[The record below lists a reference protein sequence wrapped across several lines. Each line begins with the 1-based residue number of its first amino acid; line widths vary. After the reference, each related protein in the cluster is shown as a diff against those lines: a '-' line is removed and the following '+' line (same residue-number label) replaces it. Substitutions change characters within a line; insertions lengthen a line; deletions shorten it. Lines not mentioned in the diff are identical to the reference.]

1 MNNEDVE
8 IGVWVRIFVV
18 CIFGLGTAVGFF
30 IFFSGNSV
38 FTKASGEQASL
49 QFSPNS
55 ISAHKGET
63 VKVQVMLDT
72 NKAQIRGTDVMMK
85 FDPTLLTLN
94 RLIPTAQKYTELK
107 TYLPLDEY
115 QNFDNWKVIS
125 RANSEG
131 IIEFS
136 AVTADIPNNKLLKT
150 ISGNLAIAELEFI
163 MKKVG
168 TTKVEFLKSH
178 PTHDS
183 TVVQDINPPI
193 NILTR
198 TNTLILSTQILTP
211 TP

>member
-136 AVTADIPNNKLLKT
+136 AITADIPNNKLLKT

-163 MKKVG
+163 MKKEG

-198 TNTLILSTQILTP
+198 TNTLILSTQPLTP